1 MKRNLIF
8 IIVISL
14 FIILGVLFIRFFHS
28 KLLSKDALDE
38 SLVLGTKFLINNQKE
53 AGNFNY
59 AYDFTAKKLSN
70 EDSQVRQAGALWGL
84 SLIHAY
90 NPTEKTERALK
101 KGFAFFDST
110 SVLVD
115 SIKRMVNYPGTSS
128 GRTGTQ
134 ALVGLAYLEF
144 LQTGLDS
151 SAFLFYK
158 QKFDEYVSFLLSLRS
173 ENKRFFS
180 TYYYSNKAPLNEY
193 SPYFDGEALL
203 LLTKTAHYFKIDSL
217 KPIILESAEAMYNVY
232 VVEAQKV
239 EEDSDITKGF
249 YQWGSMAFFEIYQ
262 MGWDEKYAQRT
273 IDLAYWM
280 IDTHKTL
287 MRQKNT
293 AYAHEG
299 LITAWK
305 TAELTGNKSAMHK
318 IAFVIDKGLYKL
330 TMWQVGHSLQNRFLI
345 SNKIYFDQMS
355 IGGVMNCKNCPE
367 LRIDVTQH
375 QMHAVILARKYI
387 YSE

>member
-8 IIVISL
+8 VIVISL

-28 KLLSKDALDE
+28 KLLSKDVLEE
-38 SLVLGTKFLINNQKE
+38 SLALGTRFLLNNQKE

-59 AYDFTAKKLSN
+59 AYDFTAKKLST

-84 SLIHAY
+84 SLIHAN
-90 NPTEKTERALK
+90 NPTEKIKQALK
-101 KGFAFFDST
+101 NGFSFFDSA

-115 SIKRMVNYPGTSS
+115 STKRMVQYPGTSS

-144 LQTGLDS
+144 LNTVLDS
-151 SAFLFYK
+151 SDYIMYK
-158 QKFDEYVSFLLSLRS
+158 QKFDEYLRFLLSLRS

-180 TYYYSNKAPLNEY
+180 TYYYSTKAPLTEY

-203 LLTKTAHYFKIDSL
+203 LLAKAAHYFQIDSL
-217 KPIILESAEAMYNVY
+217 KPIILESADAMYQAY
-232 VVEAQKV
+232 VVEVQKI
-239 EEDSDITKGF
+239 EEDSDNTKGF

-262 MGWDEKYAQRT
+262 MGLDDIYAQRI

-287 MRQKNT
+287 MRRKNT
-293 AYAHEG
+293 AYAYEG
-299 LITAWK
+299 MITAWK
-305 TAELTGNKSAMHK
+305 TAELIGNKSAMHK
-318 IAFVIDKGLYKL
+318 IGFVIDKGLFKL
-330 TMWQVGHSLQNRFLI
+330 TMWQVGHSLQNRFLEQ
-345 SNKIYFDQMS
+345 NNLYFDNLS
-355 IGGVMNCKNCPE
+355 VGGIMNCKDCPE

-387 YSE
+387 YTD